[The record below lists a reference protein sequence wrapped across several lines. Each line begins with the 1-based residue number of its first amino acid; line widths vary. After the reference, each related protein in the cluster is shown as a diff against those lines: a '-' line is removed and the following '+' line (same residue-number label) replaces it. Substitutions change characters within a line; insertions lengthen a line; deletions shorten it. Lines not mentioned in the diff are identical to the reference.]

1 MRAVHGS
8 IGAWQHLVEISR
20 ELKTGECKT
29 DWEDDRVI
37 FVQVFRGHIQ
47 AGHWSLLIID
57 RTISKHGALIF
68 FDSLPDYFPDTLS
81 KLKSML
87 TGTPL
92 APEGCKWI
100 KAKMPN
106 QGFRTNDCGVFMSC
120 IASLYTKELITAN
133 RLLASSS
140 SASATLFS
148 SVEVCANSDSTNVGW
163 AGRDHMLKTLAAA
176 GHCNYVRRPLF

>member
-1 MRAVHGS
+1 M
-8 IGAWQHLVEISR
+8 
-20 ELKTGECKT
+20 KTGECKI
-29 DWEDDRVI
+29 DWENDRVI

-47 AGHWSLLIID
+47 AGHWFLLIID

-100 KAKMPN
+100 
-106 QGFRTNDCGVFMSC
+106 T
-120 IASLYTKELITAN
+120 
-133 RLLASSS
+133 
-140 SASATLFS
+140 
-148 SVEVCANSDSTNVGW
+148 
-163 AGRDHMLKTLAAA
+163 
-176 GHCNYVRRPLF
+176 HCNYDDRFFDHVSLHWQDAV